1 MENRK
6 IKVKS
11 LISVTAWAVA
21 LGMFIAYLFLKRQ
34 WMLFTIDF
42 AILLCCLL
50 GISDPEE
57 DRRSKNVYWI
67 LLITRVM
74 DITIRCVYG
83 RALGALTPLFE
94 RRDTVYLHLGQNE
107 IVPDHRIIGIFDLD
121 KCSYEKRTR
130 EYLTRAEKD
139 GVVLDVSGDLPKSFV
154 VCDHPYHPQIVYLS
168 QLNTST
174 LKNRAE
180 SGKLVL

>member
-50 GISDPEE
+50 GILDPE

-67 LLITRVM
+67 LLITRVI
-74 DITIRCVYG
+74 DITIRCV
-83 RALGALTPLFE
+83 
-94 RRDTVYLHLGQNE
+94 
-107 IVPDHRIIGIFDLD
+107 
-121 KCSYEKRTR
+121 
-130 EYLTRAEKD
+130 
-139 GVVLDVSGDLPKSFV
+139 
-154 VCDHPYHPQIVYLS
+154 
-168 QLNTST
+168 
-174 LKNRAE
+174 
-180 SGKLVL
+180 

>member
-6 IKVKS
+6 INVKS

-57 DRRSKNVYWI
+57 DRKSKNVYWI
-67 LLITRVM
+67 LLITRVI
-74 DITIRCVYG
+74 DVAIR
-83 RALGALTPLFE
+83 LM
-94 RRDTVYLHLGQNE
+94 
-107 IVPDHRIIGIFDLD
+107 
-121 KCSYEKRTR
+121 
-130 EYLTRAEKD
+130 
-139 GVVLDVSGDLPKSFV
+139 
-154 VCDHPYHPQIVYLS
+154 
-168 QLNTST
+168 
-174 LKNRAE
+174 
-180 SGKLVL
+180 

>member
-57 DRRSKNVYWI
+57 DRRRDRK
-67 LLITRVM
+67 ITR
-74 DITIRCVYG
+74 
-83 RALGALTPLFE
+83 
-94 RRDTVYLHLGQNE
+94 
-107 IVPDHRIIGIFDLD
+107 
-121 KCSYEKRTR
+121 
-130 EYLTRAEKD
+130 
-139 GVVLDVSGDLPKSFV
+139 
-154 VCDHPYHPQIVYLS
+154 
-168 QLNTST
+168 LNSSHIE
-174 LKNRAE
+174 E
-180 SGKLVL
+180 SRMPSSA

>member
-6 IKVKS
+6 IKAKS

-34 WMLFTIDF
+34 WMLFTLNF
-42 AILLCCLL
+42 AILFRCLL

-74 DITIRCVYG
+74 DITIRCV
-83 RALGALTPLFE
+83 
-94 RRDTVYLHLGQNE
+94 
-107 IVPDHRIIGIFDLD
+107 
-121 KCSYEKRTR
+121 
-130 EYLTRAEKD
+130 
-139 GVVLDVSGDLPKSFV
+139 
-154 VCDHPYHPQIVYLS
+154 
-168 QLNTST
+168 
-174 LKNRAE
+174 
-180 SGKLVL
+180 

>member
-34 WMLFTIDF
+34 WMLFTLNF
-42 AILLCCLL
+42 AILFRCLL
-50 GISDPEE
+50 GISDLEE

-74 DITIRCVYG
+74 DVAIR
-83 RALGALTPLFE
+83 LM
-94 RRDTVYLHLGQNE
+94 
-107 IVPDHRIIGIFDLD
+107 
-121 KCSYEKRTR
+121 
-130 EYLTRAEKD
+130 
-139 GVVLDVSGDLPKSFV
+139 
-154 VCDHPYHPQIVYLS
+154 
-168 QLNTST
+168 
-174 LKNRAE
+174 
-180 SGKLVL
+180 

>member
-50 GISDPEE
+50 GILDPEEE

-74 DITIRCVYG
+74 DITIRCV
-83 RALGALTPLFE
+83 
-94 RRDTVYLHLGQNE
+94 
-107 IVPDHRIIGIFDLD
+107 
-121 KCSYEKRTR
+121 
-130 EYLTRAEKD
+130 
-139 GVVLDVSGDLPKSFV
+139 
-154 VCDHPYHPQIVYLS
+154 
-168 QLNTST
+168 
-174 LKNRAE
+174 
-180 SGKLVL
+180 

>member
-1 MENRK
+1 MAEQRSGAIENRK

-57 DRRSKNVYWI
+57 DRKSKNVYWI
-67 LLITRVM
+67 LLITRVI
-74 DITIRCVYG
+74 DVAIR
-83 RALGALTPLFE
+83 LM
-94 RRDTVYLHLGQNE
+94 
-107 IVPDHRIIGIFDLD
+107 
-121 KCSYEKRTR
+121 
-130 EYLTRAEKD
+130 
-139 GVVLDVSGDLPKSFV
+139 
-154 VCDHPYHPQIVYLS
+154 
-168 QLNTST
+168 
-174 LKNRAE
+174 
-180 SGKLVL
+180 

>member
-6 IKVKS
+6 IKGKS
-11 LISVTAWAVA
+11 LVSIAAWAVT
-21 LGMFIAYLFLKRQ
+21 LGMFIAYLFLERQ

-74 DITIRCVYG
+74 DVAIR
-83 RALGALTPLFE
+83 LM
-94 RRDTVYLHLGQNE
+94 
-107 IVPDHRIIGIFDLD
+107 
-121 KCSYEKRTR
+121 
-130 EYLTRAEKD
+130 
-139 GVVLDVSGDLPKSFV
+139 
-154 VCDHPYHPQIVYLS
+154 
-168 QLNTST
+168 
-174 LKNRAE
+174 
-180 SGKLVL
+180 

>member
-21 LGMFIAYLFLKRQ
+21 LGMFITYLFLKRQ

-50 GISDPEE
+50 GILDPEE

-74 DITIRCVYG
+74 DITIRCV
-83 RALGALTPLFE
+83 
-94 RRDTVYLHLGQNE
+94 
-107 IVPDHRIIGIFDLD
+107 
-121 KCSYEKRTR
+121 
-130 EYLTRAEKD
+130 
-139 GVVLDVSGDLPKSFV
+139 
-154 VCDHPYHPQIVYLS
+154 
-168 QLNTST
+168 
-174 LKNRAE
+174 
-180 SGKLVL
+180 